1 MIKPEQIPNEVL
13 KTYRDTWTRE
23 ITLRS
28 IWLDED
34 DASRKAFAAAIN
46 AWPEIEQLHEENEQL
61 RKENEHLKRDSFRVG
76 LGGMYFISG
85 QSPNTDRY
93 GFPDTITICPT
104 YGSDVLRIYTKV
116 EPDDKDK

>member
-1 MIKPEQIPNEVL
+1 MTDIVEELRHSEVIFKL
-13 KTYRDTWTRE
+13 PYKGIR
-23 ITLRS
+23 IM
-28 IWLDED
+28 ED
-34 DASRKAFAAAIN
+34 AAD
-46 AWPEIEQLHEENEQL
+46 EIERL

-116 EPDDKDK
+116 EPDDKTVAKKSSNRST